1 MRLSGSTLA
10 PLAIRAVELWLPE
23 RRDTCEDALA
33 AGRLDQETAER
44 LGYLAVAESEDLAA
58 PEMAVLAATKAMA
71 DAGWTGPD
79 LDLLVHAWTY
89 HQGHDFWSPANYVA
103 HQLGAIDA
111 VAIGVQQMCNG
122 GAAAL
127 EVAVTRM
134 LADPAVTRAAV
145 TTADRFAAPAFDR
158 WRGDYDTAYG
168 DGGTA
173 LLIDRTAGPYRL
185 LSIASVS
192 RSDFEV
198 MHRGRAAF
206 SPSAGLAG
214 AIDVRAG
221 KRAFLESG
229 AEPVFAAALLEA
241 VVGVV
246 RQAIDDAGLT
256 PDDPRLRVFTLPRL
270 GISTLTE
277 FFEPAVRTLG
287 LPHAEVLD
295 LGRRTGH
302 LGAGDSAANLA
313 ELHASQRLGSGEV
326 ALLLSLGGG
335 FTWSCITVQAE

>member
-1 MRLSGSTLA
+1 MRLSGPSLT
-10 PLAIRAVELWLPE
+10 PLTVAAVELWLPE
-23 RRDTCEDALA
+23 RRDTPEAALA
-33 AGRLDQETAER
+33 AGRLDEETAER
-44 LGYLAVAESEDLAA
+44 LGYECVTDSEDHAA

-71 DAGWTGPD
+71 EAGWSGPD
-79 LDLLVHAWTY
+79 LDLLVHAYTY
-89 HQGHDFWSPANYVA
+89 HQGHDFWAPASYVA

-134 LADPAVTRAAV
+134 LADPSVTRAAV

-158 WRGDYDTAYG
+158 WRGDYDLAYG
-168 DGGTA
+168 DGATA
-173 LLIDRTAGPYRL
+173 LLVSRTTGPYRL

-198 MHRGRAAF
+198 MHRGNAAF

-214 AIDVRAG
+214 VVDVRAA
-221 KRAFLESG
+221 KRAFMESG
-229 AEPVFAAALLEA
+229 AEPIFAAALLEA

-246 RQAIDDAGLT
+246 HQAIDEAGLT
-256 PDDPRLRVFTLPRL
+256 PNDPRVRVFTLPRL

-277 FFEPAVRTLG
+277 FFEPAIRALG

-313 ELHASQRLGSGEV
+313 ELHASRRLGSGEV

-335 FTWSCITVQAE
+335 FTWSCIAVQAE